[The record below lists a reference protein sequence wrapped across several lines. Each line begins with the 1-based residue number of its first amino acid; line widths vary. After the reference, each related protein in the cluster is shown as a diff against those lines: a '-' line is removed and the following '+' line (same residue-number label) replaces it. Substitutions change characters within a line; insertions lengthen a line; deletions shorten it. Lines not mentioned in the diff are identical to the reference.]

1 MNAVA
6 LAELLGHAFGKV
18 IANDAARSSFTVTAG
33 KRLLAVD
40 GANLSV
46 VHAWPLEVGAPGW
59 HASLPDEGLA
69 LVSGSDRVALLE
81 AGGSPRWSFTH
92 APWGGVASSGIES
105 GCAWFDTYRRP
116 FAVVPAPDYNGCTI
130 VQLDISTGTP
140 IVWVPIAAFPAGIS
154 PVHHPDGWVG
164 LSEGEGQDA
173 ARTWW
178 VQVSDGEPGRLNLL
192 DAGWD
197 DLVLADVHPKG
208 DRVLTTPHASGPLT
222 VRSFPGLEVKRAVQP
237 PSDEDTWD
245 FEACFVR
252 DCVVARLLNDTERA
266 VTVDPGGH
274 VQELD
279 CGPGMLV
286 PASDSWLTVEPTRV
300 RRWTLA

>member
-69 LVSGSDRVALLE
+69 LVSGSDR
-81 AGGSPRWSFTH
+81 
-92 APWGGVASSGIES
+92 
-105 GCAWFDTYRRP
+105 
-116 FAVVPAPDYNGCTI
+116 
-130 VQLDISTGTP
+130 
-140 IVWVPIAAFPAGIS
+140 
-154 PVHHPDGWVG
+154 
-164 LSEGEGQDA
+164 
-173 ARTWW
+173 
-178 VQVSDGEPGRLNLL
+178 
-192 DAGWD
+192 
-197 DLVLADVHPKG
+197 
-208 DRVLTTPHASGPLT
+208 
-222 VRSFPGLEVKRAVQP
+222 
-237 PSDEDTWD
+237 
-245 FEACFVR
+245 
-252 DCVVARLLNDTERA
+252 A